1 MIWDV
6 EPDFTVSIGTG
17 FAQPPE
23 SPVIHQT
30 TLGLGNRFILR
41 LIRSWAE
48 SQCGQN
54 HWNDHQ
60 NRLPEETRGKYFRI
74 NMPLDKEPDLDEV
87 EKMPELR
94 QLASSFLST
103 YDFLSI
109 TRAIFS
115 ASFFFELDQVPRY
128 RDQYI
133 CTGSIRCRSPDRR
146 ALIARILQEYPAA
159 AFTTDQHVSLGYINE
174 RNLCMSCGLYRKAV
188 SFSVYHPS
196 QVVRIYLRF
205 NRLHK
210 QVISG
215 FPQTVSWFVER
226 QKLHAQFG
234 RSDHHNPNYSI
245 LGKCD
250 CNIRSNRKRSLSS
263 KEKRASKRVCLAA
276 KTRNDSRPPIPPES
290 HHLPGSS

>member
-1 MIWDV
+1 MT
-6 EPDFTVSIGTG
+6 FSYLT
-17 FAQPPE
+17 
-23 SPVIHQT
+23 
-30 TLGLGNRFILR
+30 R
-41 LIRSWAE
+41 L
-48 SQCGQN
+48 Q
-54 HWNDHQ
+54 
-60 NRLPEETRGKYFRI
+60 LPKNT
-74 NMPLDKEPDLDEV
+74 
-87 EKMPELR
+87 
-94 QLASSFLST
+94 SS
-103 YDFLSI
+103 
-109 TRAIFS
+109 
-115 ASFFFELDQVPRY
+115 ELDQVPCY

-159 AFTTDQHVSLGYINE
+159 AFTTDQYVSLGYINE

-215 FPQTVSWFVER
+215 FPQTVLWFVER

-250 CNIRSNRKRSLSS
+250 CNIRYK
-263 KEKRASKRVCLAA
+263 
-276 KTRNDSRPPIPPES
+276 P
-290 HHLPGSS
+290 